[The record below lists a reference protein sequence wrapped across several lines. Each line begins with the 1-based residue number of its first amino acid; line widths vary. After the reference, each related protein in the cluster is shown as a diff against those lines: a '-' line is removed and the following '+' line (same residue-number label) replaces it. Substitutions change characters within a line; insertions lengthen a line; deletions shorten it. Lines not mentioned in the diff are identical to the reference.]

1 MLGLDRELDRWVV
14 QHRAEP
20 FDTLFVWLSRA
31 GSNGIVW
38 ILIAVAAALVWRR
51 WALVPV
57 TIATSLV
64 ADWTNY
70 ALKEAFDRERPSSRF
85 AEPEPLLRP
94 PDSPS
99 FPSGHA
105 ATSFACATVIGAS
118 VPQLRLPLYV
128 LAALVAWS
136 RVYVGVH
143 YPLDTVGGALY
154 GVAVGLVMVRAVRAL
169 PRLAAALRRSRRERR
184 PG

>member
-1 MLGLDRELDRWVV
+1 MLDLDRDLDRWVV
-14 QHRAEP
+14 HHRTEP
-20 FDTLFVWLSRA
+20 FDTLFVWLSHA
-31 GSNGIVW
+31 GSNGLVW
-38 ILIAVAAALVWRR
+38 ILIALAVALVWRH

-57 TIATSLV
+57 TIATALV
-64 ADWTNY
+64 ADWTNL

-85 AEPEPLLRP
+85 AEPEPLMRP

-118 VPQLRLPLYV
+118 VPQLRVPLYV

-143 YPLDTVGGALY
+143 YPLDALGGALY
-154 GVAVGLVMVRAVRAL
+154 GVAVGLVVVRAL
-169 PRLAAALRRSRRERR
+169 PRLAVALRRSRRGRR